1 MFVVPLVSFHADRSV
16 GTLRCVFTVLVYSAL
31 AKDSP
36 ATIVAIGRFAP
47 RGITYFATYGHV
59 F

>member
-16 GTLRCVFTVLVYSAL
+16 GTLRCVFTVLIYSAL

-36 ATIVAIGRFAP
+36 ATIAAIGRFAP
-47 RGITYFATYGHV
+47 RGVGHV